1 MCALFGVVELRVVLC
16 ECWLGCC
23 CVTLRLGV
31 TRVEGRARVRSQ
43 LISSVWS
50 GTMRAFVTVVWLC
63 GWVGH
68 ICEEGTPAVSG
79 ASGAVE
85 S

>member
-50 GTMRAFVTVVWLC
+50 GTMHAFVTVVCVC
-63 GWVGH
+63 GCVGH
-68 ICEEGTPAVSG
+68 ICEEGTPGVSG